1 MGPLTTNSSDF
12 YVVNNKINH
21 IIGNPIPYEKYVKN
35 GRKNPNGSRKIF
47 QGQVED
53 DTDDDLFQ
61 QASNARNILQQ
72 KKA

>member
-47 QGQVED
+47 
-53 DTDDDLFQ
+53 
-61 QASNARNILQQ
+61 
-72 KKA
+72 